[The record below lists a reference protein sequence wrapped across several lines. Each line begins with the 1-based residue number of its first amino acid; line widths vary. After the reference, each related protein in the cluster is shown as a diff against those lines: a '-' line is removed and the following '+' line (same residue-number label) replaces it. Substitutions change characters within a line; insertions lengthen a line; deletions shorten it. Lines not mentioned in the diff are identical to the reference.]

1 MVKPLTGPPFMV
13 MTSWVEAPYMVKPA
27 ATRSVPGRQG
37 KGSSIPLTRLS
48 GGLLGWEMARTAMS
62 NVSMVLHM
70 FMLCWHPTHFVPLC
84 MYFVCVCVVLCG
96 VVDIRFISI
105 SIELKRSQEEE
116 VGSQPDFD
124 SACFAA
130 PASARGGGR
139 FRIGRERHQLGGE
152 YDAPALEGAAP
163 YVA

>member
-1 MVKPLTGPPFMV
+1 M
-13 MTSWVEAPYMVKPA
+13 
-27 ATRSVPGRQG
+27 
-37 KGSSIPLTRLS
+37 SI
-48 GGLLGWEMARTAMS
+48 
-62 NVSMVLHM
+62 VSIALCM
-70 FMLCWHPTHFVPLC
+70 FMLCRHPTHFVPLC
-84 MYFVCVCVVLCG
+84 IYFVCVMCLLCG
-96 VVDIRFISI
+96 CVEIRFISI

-116 VGSQPDFD
+116 VESEPDFD